1 MERDEIQ
8 SVITTPKDRYWLSE
22 LLVPSLNGCLPIACL
37 PIACLPAGRAGMVL
51 LALTLFVSIFEPLY

>member
-37 PIACLPAGRAGMVL
+37 PAGRAGMVL